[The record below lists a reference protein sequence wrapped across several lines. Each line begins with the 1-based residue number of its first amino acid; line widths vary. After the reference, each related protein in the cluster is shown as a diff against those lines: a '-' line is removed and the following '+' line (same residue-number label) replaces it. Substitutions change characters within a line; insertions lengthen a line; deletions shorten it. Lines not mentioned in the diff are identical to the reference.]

1 MELVTRLGPCQK
13 SNVAKVAKPPCL
25 RIEVPKFIK
34 QQYRNPGPKIP
45 PSHPRM
51 HGDASPPP
59 GVKTVSEGEQKP
71 VDWSKVTDEQDE
83 WLRQLVALQTGILKS
98 RMER

>member
-1 MELVTRLGPCQK
+1 MGPCQK

-45 PSHPRM
+45 TSDARM
-51 HGDASPPP
+51 REDATPP